1 MEQARVTNLEDCS
14 KILDVFQ
21 NHDHNEIDTARV
33 YGGGS
38 SEEYL
43 GQLKWQERGIIMDTK
58 LAPTGTRNLKAQ
70 LAQDGLRLYT
80 HDPKELKDALLDSL
94 KALQTDKVS
103 CTLNERSEI

>member
-1 MEQARVTNLEDCS
+1 MTNLEDCA

-21 NHDHNEIDTARV
+21 NHGHNEIDTARV

-43 GQLKWQERGIIMDTK
+43 GQLKWQDRGITMDTK
-58 LAPTGTRNLKAQ
+58 LAPTGSRNMKTLLARNGLK
-70 LAQDGLRLYT
+70 LYT

-103 CTLNERSEI
+103 FTNQPFFLFKSMR